1 MTLPILVLVVKE
13 LLAGP
18 SVSGGFTPFLVAL
31 WRRFSAHHGLNLIVM
46 VTRLNRGT
54 FNERGE
60 KSLTPTIYLHTCRT
74 FNQRLSCQST
84 LQLRQR
90 SNVGT

>member
-1 MTLPILVLVVKE
+1 MTLPILVPVVKE

-31 WRRFSAHHGLNLIVM
+31 WRSFSAHPGPNLTVM
-46 VTRLNRGT
+46 VTRLNRGI
-54 FNERGE
+54 FNELDRRVR
-60 KSLTPTIYLHTCRT
+60 SPTIYLHTCRI
-74 FNQRLSCQST
+74 FNQRLSYQST